1 MGEVRQLPEEFEL
14 VAALPVLEH
23 VVLESCRPAVRSVPP
38 GNELGAGS
46 IRFPGDRAI
55 AEDGDRVAVS
65 GKSPGD
71 AKADRHGAAT
81 VPGGK

>member
-1 MGEVRQLPEEFEL
+1 
-14 VAALPVLEH
+14 
-23 VVLESCRPAVRSVPP
+23 VRSVPP

-46 IRFPGDRAI
+46 IRFLGDRGVAK
-55 AEDGDRVAVS
+55 DSDRVAAS

-71 AKADRHGAAT
+71 AKVDRHGAAT